1 MKRTHIDTI
10 NAEAREATMRLYGAI
25 GEKVDGDLFARE
37 LASLDDGQ
45 LDAIR
50 IRINSPGRRRVPRH
64 EYRFRNAE
72 R

>member
-50 IRINSPGRRRVPRH
+50 IRINSP
-64 EYRFRNAE
+64 AATCSKA
-72 R
+72 